1 MSMRRRARGK
11 QDKGWQT
18 FLVAVAALTIL
29 LGGGVFAAYKAIT
42 KRPVD
47 RATSCPTDHYDSVT
61 AVLVDL
67 TDTVN
72 PIQAAALRNVLLKV
86 RSDVPK
92 YGRLEIYPL
101 TPTTTSTI
109 TPLFVGCSP
118 GSAREVESRMTGT
131 PELADRIWHTKF
143 ASKVDEVVEELL
155 KTPDAKY
162 SPIFEAI
169 QSVAVTAFGTP
180 MAKNAPA
187 KRLVIISDMI
197 QHTTEFS
204 LYQGA
209 PPFDQVKDS
218 QYFLRV
224 RPSLQGAY
232 VDVSLIVRET
242 RKDILKPVFLA
253 FWSGFLKKGDGQ
265 LDHWEPMQ

>member
-1 MSMRRRARGK
+1 MA
-11 QDKGWQT
+11 T
-18 FLVAVAALTIL
+18 IAIL
-29 LGGGVFAAYKAIT
+29 LGGGGYGAYKVVT
-42 KRPVD
+42 KRSVD

-67 TDTVN
+67 TDPIT
-72 PIQAAALRNVLLKV
+72 PIQAAALHNVLLKV
-86 RSDVPK
+86 RNDVPK

-101 TPTTTSTI
+101 TPTSTSTI

-118 GSAREVESRMTGT
+118 GSAREIESRMTGT
-131 PELADRIWHTKF
+131 PELADRVWHTKF
-143 ASKVDEVVEELL
+143 ASKVDEVAEELL
-155 KTPDAKY
+155 KTPEAKY

-169 QSVAVTAFGTP
+169 QSVAVTAFGSP
-180 MAKNAPA
+180 MAENAQA
-187 KRLVIISDMI
+187 KRLLIISDLI

-218 QYFLRV
+218 QYFQRI
-224 RPSLQGAY
+224 RPSLRGAD
-232 VDVSLIVRET
+232 VDVSLILRET
-242 RKDILKPVFLA
+242 RKDILKPTFLA
-253 FWSGFLKKGDGQ
+253 FWSGYFKKGGGQ